1 MKIMRFAAMLALLMS
16 GSAAPTTAAARAA
29 EQFATGSFK
38 FSLEGDYAKY
48 VEFDA
53 RALAD
58 GAATGQM
65 FFSDEAPLVI
75 RDVDGTGDPEDKQ
88 AGFYIKAEL
97 DGMLIERNR
106 AVMSGVVADS
116 SLRDLIGQRVLLTVE
131 DNGDNTKEPDK
142 VTWGVY
148 RPADK
153 SWQPSDGELEKD
165 PGVGLT
171 WWATDAERKDD
182 VGYRM
187 PRDASPVGVGT
198 FPVLSYDFPVVAY
211 GVGDI
216 VVRP

>member
-1 MKIMRFAAMLALLMS
+1 MKIMRFAAMLALLLS
-16 GSAAPTTAAARAA
+16 GTAATPAAARAG
-29 EQFATGSFK
+29 EQFATGSYK
-38 FSLEGDYAKY
+38 FSLEGDYAKF

-65 FFSDEAPLVI
+65 FFSDEAPLVFQ
-75 RDVDGTGDPEDKQ
+75 DVDGAGDPEDKQ
-88 AGFYIKAEL
+88 AGFYVKAEL
-97 DGMLIERNR
+97 DSMLIERNR

-116 SLRDLIGQRVLLTVE
+116 SLRDLIGRRVLLTVE

-148 RPADK
+148 RPADR
-153 SWQPSDGELEKD
+153 SWQPSDAELEKD
-165 PGVGLT
+165 EGVGLR

-182 VGYRM
+182 VGYQM
-187 PRDASPVGVGT
+187 PRDASVVGAGA
-198 FPVLSYDFPVVAY
+198 FPLLSYDFSVVAY

-216 VVRP
+216 VVQP